1 MSADVMHDPNFVHGI
16 NGFMNGCRGSH
27 CPAEV
32 ACRDVHLR
40 YSGDFAFRR
49 MIDAGH
55 TPADIIKAEQQA
67 LQQAQDARRHA
78 TRVHVTKVPR
88 KTRTQAP
95 AGQHASTYTTA
106 IRRHH
111 AQGMLDHEISTAT
124 GLGRRQITTIRNAIG
139 LTPNRTIDNETVQ
152 RLHADGYT
160 DTQIAQHINHVRKR
174 TVNRRAVAAVRLRLG
189 LTPNP
194 APANDAGASS
204 LPKEAT

>member
-1 MSADVMHDPNFVHGI
+1 MSSNIIHDPSFPHGKYGYI
-16 NGFMNGCRGSH
+16 LGCHGSH
-27 CPAEV
+27 CPADV

-49 MIDAGH
+49 LIDAGH
-55 TPADIIKAEQQA
+55 TPADIIKAEQEA
-67 LQQAQDARRHA
+67 LQQAQDARKHA
-78 TRVHVTKVPR
+78 TRVHVPKVPR

-95 AGQHASTYTTA
+95 AGQHASSYTTA

-111 AQGMLDHEISTAT
+111 AQGMLDHEISAAT
-124 GLGRRQITTIRNAIG
+124 GLGRRQVTTIRNAIG
-139 LTPNRTIDNETVQ
+139 LTPNRTINNETVR

-160 DTQIAQHINHVRKR
+160 DTQIAQHINHIRKR

-194 APANDAGASS
+194 APVNTTGASS